1 MRSRMCL
8 NVVHPNKFRVKG
20 YHSIPDQNPV
30 KSASETITSM
40 KEEGN
45 KPLERAVKS
54 GKKKLRIF
62 PGSSGTHFVAG
73 RKKEKPINQM
83 F

>member
-1 MRSRMCL
+1 MRLRMYF
-8 NVVHPNKFRVKG
+8 NVVHPNKFRVEG
-20 YHSIPDQNPV
+20 YHSIPDRNHV
-30 KSASETITSM
+30 KLASETITSM

-45 KPLERAVKS
+45 KTLERAVKS
-54 GKKKLRIF
+54 GRKKLHIF
-62 PGSSGTHFVAG
+62 LGSSGTHFVAG